1 MGLLKN
7 GAKNFNYG
15 ALKIESGV
23 EIPKPRTGPK
33 SPRSKLFNVIKSMKV
48 GDSIVVD
55 TKHQYQYVRKIATS
69 MDVKVTMREQED
81 GTIRIWKVRK

>member
-1 MGLLKN
+1 MS
-7 GAKNFNYG
+7 NFDYS

-23 EIPKPRTGPK
+23 EIPAVKTGPRAA
-33 SPRSKLFNVIKSMKV
+33 RSAIFGIVKSMKV
-48 GDSIVVD
+48 GDSVVVE

-69 MDVKVTMREQED
+69 MDVKVTMRELED